1 MPKNTP
7 TVDGTSDDRD
17 DRIDAL
23 VLAAQEGDKEAFSEI
38 YDIFFDQIYRYVYFR
53 VVPREVDDIVET
65 VFIKAWTKM
74 EKYEKRDVS
83 FGAWLFRIAHNS
95 VIDYRRAHRQILPI
109 DPQTED
115 ESDKAAPKR
124 LTEQSMMAKELRDAV
139 DALKD
144 PYKQVVALKFLSGL
158 SNSEIAEILGQ
169 REGNV
174 RVLQYRA
181 LKHLKRELKDKGF
194 EPEFYNL

>member
-1 MPKNTP
+1 MPKNTLP
-7 TVDGTSDDRD
+7 NDGSSDNRD

-23 VLAAQEGDKEAFSEI
+23 VLAAQDGDKDAFAGV
-38 YDIFFDQIYRYVYFR
+38 YDEYFDQIYRYVYFR
-53 VVPREVDDIVET
+53 VVEREVDDIVET
-65 VFIKAWTKM
+65 IFIKAWTKL

-95 VIDYRRAHRQILPI
+95 VIDYRRAHRPILPI
-109 DPQTED
+109 DPRIED
-115 ESDKAAPKR
+115 ESDKAAPKK
-124 LTEQSMMAKELRDAV
+124 LTEQSMMASELREAV

-174 RVLQYRA
+174 RVLQFRA

-194 EPEFYNL
+194 KPEFYNL